1 VKGDQEIRPIYNKSA
16 QVVLLQSNY
25 SPKLGYFVFPVQ
37 LDSTPS
43 HNNHIIL
50 PSGIFIIGID
60 VWVERF
66 TKIFEKD
73 Q

>member
-1 VKGDQEIRPIYNKSA
+1 
-16 QVVLLQSNY
+16 
-25 SPKLGYFVFPVQ
+25 VFREES
-37 LDSTPS
+37 DSTPS

>member
-1 VKGDQEIRPIYNKSA
+1 MSTFIDLSMSFDFEAIIHPYG
-16 QVVLLQSNY
+16 
-25 SPKLGYFVFPVQ
+25 GYFVFQVHNN
-37 LDSTPS
+37 STPS